1 MYAKPSIG
9 LCVSPVRFGVHWA
22 FRSVCQPGALQSAS
36 GCSMLSAPRRAF
48 GETSKTGV
56 ANGEQK
62 SGKMLRYVSIRD
74 KISCSTWNPA
84 ILSYFIYKIR

>member
-36 GCSMLSAPRRAF
+36 GCSMLSAPRAF

-56 ANGEQK
+56 ANGEQNRAPR
-62 SGKMLRYVSIRD
+62 MLR
-74 KISCSTWNPA
+74 
-84 ILSYFIYKIR
+84 